1 MTDPNTEAMELW
13 RKANDAYFAKHHHP
27 VRAPINSLS
36 DQAAAAIISAS
47 LQGYKARIAALE
59 GALVL
64 AANRLDVCVVDAIAD
79 GNERRRCAYT
89 GWAEAAR
96 QSLEADHGA

>member
-13 RKANDAYFAKHHHP
+13 LKAATASAQCVSGDPH
-27 VRAPINSLS
+27 
-36 DQAAAAIISAS
+36 QAAAAIIAAK
-47 LQGYKARIAALE
+47 LKEYEARIEGLD

>member
-1 MTDPNTEAMELW
+1 MTDPTTDTEAMELW
-13 RKANDAYFAKHHHP
+13 HAAAEADRIHGP
-27 VRAPINSLS
+27 
-36 DQAAAAIISAS
+36 QAATAIISAS
-47 LQGYKARIAALE
+47 LQGYKARIEAME